1 MEFSLP
7 TDFAERMKAL
17 LGDEYDKFQKAFTE
31 SENAVGIR
39 VNTLK
44 PNATDRVSEKLGG
57 FDPVPWCKNGTYGE
71 KTV

>member
-17 LGDEYDKFQKAFTE
+17 LGDEYDTFEKAFTE

-39 VNTLK
+39 FNTLK
-44 PNATDRVSEKLGG
+44 ANAKDKVCAKLGS
-57 FDPVPWCKNGTYGE
+57 FNPVPWCENGTYGE
-71 KTV
+71 